1 MYCKTCV
8 TLVTVPPN
16 PLSSAANDSSPV
28 HSPRC
33 SLDLASRKVQ
43 ASATMRKQ
51 HAKAKGVHSHHEKSS
66 MPEDDSSPAT
76 PSLATATDLKRTL
89 PAHIETIGS
98 HRKKRSINNAAE
110 KAKTENKQSVRSP
123 TSDKHPLQHG
133 NSSNDA
139 HPPSLGTLKDRL
151 AEEPQNG
158 NSNSPSALNGI
169 KKLTDAKASE
179 AVVKHPRSAI
189 PSEVQQ
195 LTTEYQF
202 TPISVISSSKLEQK
216 IRNVIE
222 RVSTSSLVEAKASPG
237 VVILH
242 AEAKN
247 ANKMV
252 TIAELA
258 KRDIEKNKGSWW
270 QYTKLEGQVMEL
282 TEKPRKSPLLQGA
295 EMLVNGPA
303 EQRNAADSVNQIDV
317 DMEGIGEDP
326 TTNGQPKHVGSTVI
340 SAEDEEQEEAFET
353 MSAPTTARRE
363 PARKKVR
370 AVPIMTI
377 YLARVPVSGLREL
390 YG

>member
-1 MYCKTCV
+1 
-8 TLVTVPPN
+8 
-16 PLSSAANDSSPV
+16 
-28 HSPRC
+28 
-33 SLDLASRKVQ
+33 
-43 ASATMRKQ
+43 MRKQ
-51 HAKAKGVHSHHEKSS
+51 HAKAKGVHSHHGKSP

-76 PSLATATDLKRTL
+76 PSPATATDLKRTL
-89 PAHIETIGS
+89 PAHIENIGS
-98 HRKKRSINNAAE
+98 HRKKRYIKNATE
-110 KAKTENKQSVRSP
+110 KAKSENKQSVRFP
-123 TSDKHPLQHG
+123 TSDAHPLQHG
-133 NSSNDA
+133 NSGNNA
-139 HPPSLGTLKDRL
+139 QPPSLGTLNGRL
-151 AEEPQNG
+151 EEEPQNG
-158 NSNSPSALNGI
+158 ISNSPSALNGI

-195 LTTEYQF
+195 LTTEYHF

-222 RVSTSSLVEAKASPG
+222 RVSTSSLVEAKANPG

-258 KRDIEKNKGSWW
+258 KRDIEKNKGTWW

-282 TEKPRKSPLLQGA
+282 KERPRRLPLLQSGGT
-295 EMLVNGPA
+295 LVSGPA
-303 EQRNAADSVNQIDV
+303 EQRNTADGASHIDV
-317 DMEGIGEDP
+317 DMEEAGEDLSA
-326 TTNGQPKHVGSTVI
+326 NDQPKHIGSTVM

-353 MSAPTTARRE
+353 MSAPITARRE
-363 PARKKVR
+363 SARKKVR